1 MKLISHYNNIYD
13 MLVEEKRLD
22 TVFLDFTKAFDKVDH
37 EILLDK
43 VKKY

>member
-22 TVFLDFTKAFDKVDH
+22 AVFLDFTKAFDKVNH
-37 EILLDK
+37 EILLDQ